1 MRRSL
6 LHKVRQYSFQ
16 RKISKIIKLRFGSYV
31 NVVFSLCEIQYLPTL
46 DNFQYFVQSISK
58 ECIAANSVGDVHVWG
73 LGTWFGGAS
82 HITLQRFVDVH
93 EIHLAFCL

>member
-1 MRRSL
+1 M
-6 LHKVRQYSFQ
+6 
-16 RKISKIIKLRFGSYV
+16 
-31 NVVFSLCEIQYLPTL
+31 NVVFSLREIQYGNNLVVWYGNLPTL

-58 ECIAANSVGDVHVWG
+58 ECIAANSVGDVHVG
-73 LGTWFGGAS
+73 SLGTWFGGAS